1 MLGELAK
8 QFGVQIQTFFYLIT
22 LINGIL
28 HFIFAGAV
36 ARDAGSLSRLGQK
49 PVLVSAPTWA
59 FATLIGGVFTATIYW
74 ILHHSTLTRPAMRDA
89 RYDKASY

>member
-1 MLGELAK
+1 MLNELVN
-8 QFGVQIQTFFYLIT
+8 QFSTQIQTFFYLIM

-28 HFIFAGAV
+28 NIIFAGAV
-36 ARDAGSLSRLGQK
+36 ARDAGNLSRVGQS

-74 ILHHSTLTRPAMRDA
+74 ILHHSTLTRPAMRDL
-89 RYDKASY
+89 RYDKA

>member
-1 MLGELAK
+1 MLNELAQ
-8 QFGVQIQTFFYLIT
+8 QFGTQIQTFFYLIM

-28 HFIFAGAV
+28 HVIFAGAV
-36 ARDAGSLSRLGQK
+36 ARDAGNLYRLGQK

-74 ILHHSTLTRPAMRDA
+74 ILHHSTLTRPTMREV
-89 RYDKASY
+89 RYDKA